1 MKDLLASLL
10 NNLPKILEVLPQII
24 KYIPIILLI
33 VGLGY
38 AVYILYNDFPP
49 LYVCYN
55 NQIYE
60 LQWGSKVY
68 TFKGDT
74 CIQM

>member
-1 MKDLLASLL
+1 MKDLLASLI

-24 KYIPIILLI
+24 KYIPVILLI
-33 VGLGY
+33 AGLGY
-38 AVYILYNDFPP
+38 AAYIFYNDFPP

-60 LQWGSKVY
+60 LHWGSKVY
-68 TFKGDT
+68 VFQGGT